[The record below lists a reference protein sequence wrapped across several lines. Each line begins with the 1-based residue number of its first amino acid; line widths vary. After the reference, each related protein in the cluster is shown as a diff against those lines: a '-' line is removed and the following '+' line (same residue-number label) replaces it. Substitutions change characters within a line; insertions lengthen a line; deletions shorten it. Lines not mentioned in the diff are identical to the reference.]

1 MEDHAG
7 FINGGVLIASE
18 MWAEGLEGE
27 LGDVHFVC
35 EEAFAVVGDDEVDFV
50 SFDEELFE
58 ESCGVDGS

>member
-1 MEDHAG
+1 MLIRGEVGGEG
-7 FINGGVLIASE
+7 FKRE
-18 MWAEGLEGE
+18 F
-27 LGDVHFVC
+27 GDVHFVC